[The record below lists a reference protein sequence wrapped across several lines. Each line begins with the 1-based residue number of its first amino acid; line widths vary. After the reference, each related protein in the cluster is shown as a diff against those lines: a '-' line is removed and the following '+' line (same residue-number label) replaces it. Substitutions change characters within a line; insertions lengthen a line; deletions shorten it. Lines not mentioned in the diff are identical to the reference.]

1 MLFAL
6 KQPLNLYVSLQ
17 QQVHQP
23 KRRYCFRKMDF
34 IWWKP
39 LFGSPSVFQ
48 RGLRTEI
55 GYCNTL
61 SSLGAETVFWIWGVV
76 SCASGIRTAKEQF
89 ASGTTQTCN
98 LDTKFFPWCSMM
110 TCSNSGSWQMHI
122 FKSFKSCS
130 PKNCAEK
137 LAKRVSVG
145 IANLQRCSIYINI
158 IEDWQRMASSVVTV
172 KNQQTGSHPNTPI
185 PSLKSPHAGCKKH
198 WELGTTLP
206 SRFAVKRGV

>member
-1 MLFAL
+1 MPCSLLNKPSKSLFL
-6 KQPLNLYVSLQ
+6 FTFQ

-23 KRRYCFRKMDF
+23 KRRYCFTLATCHKQVSGRWISFD
-34 IWWKP
+34 
-39 LFGSPSVFQ
+39 GSLCLGQSVFQ

-61 SSLGAETVFWIWGVV
+61 SSLGARTVFWIWGVV

-89 ASGTTQTCN
+89 ASGTNQTCN

-145 IANLQRCSIYINI
+145 IAELQRCSIYI
-158 IEDWQRMASSVVTV
+158 TV
-172 KNQQTGSHPNTPI
+172 I
-185 PSLKSPHAGCKKH
+185 SLKINKEWHHQLSLSKT
-198 WELGTTLP
+198 EYGT
-206 SRFAVKRGV
+206 SF